1 MRTLS
6 LHGAAP
12 LRLVFPFFGG
22 LNILIFCLFVCDF
35 LRAEF
40 VYCYGSRSKE
50 TKGVENIDQSSDL
63 YKVKKTAVQMHI
75 HMYTVPILIVSNIL
89 ADNEV
94 WNICK
99 CWTDQT
105 QN

>member
-1 MRTLS
+1 MASVRTLS

-12 LRLVFPFFGG
+12 LRLVFPFSGG
-22 LNILIFCLFVCDF
+22 LNILIFCL
-35 LRAEF
+35 F

-75 HMYTVPILIVSNIL
+75 HMHTVPILIVSNIL